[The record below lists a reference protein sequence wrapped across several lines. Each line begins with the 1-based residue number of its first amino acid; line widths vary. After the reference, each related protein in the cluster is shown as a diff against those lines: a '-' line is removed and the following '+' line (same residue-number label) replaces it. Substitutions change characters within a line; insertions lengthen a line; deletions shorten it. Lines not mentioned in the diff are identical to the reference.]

1 MTPVLVHFLISNFS
15 VILVVPEDNR
25 LLLSKKDYATRVFQ
39 IILSQVKDC
48 SELSLRDHLNVHR
61 I

>member
-1 MTPVLVHFLISNFS
+1 MTPVLVHFLISNLS